1 MSDDN
6 LQLLTIA
13 LQLIETVSRQENAEI
28 GLNDDINGFEF
39 YNRET
44 LDCIVRVERVSV
56 ND

>member
-13 LQLIETVSRQENAEI
+13 LQLIDTVSRQENAEI
-28 GLNDDINGFEF
+28 GLYDDINGFEF

-44 LDCIVRVERVSV
+44 LDRIVRVERVRV